1 MSRGLWNMMS
11 RSVIMIIMIIIIQ
24 IIIIMI
30 IEIIIMRMPRIQG
43 ENEVSSF
50 FVKGAT
56 CLRGK
61 GPGTGGLRYIGG
73 GGKE

>member
-1 MSRGLWNMMS
+1 MMS
-11 RSVIMIIMIIIIQ
+11 RSVITIIIMIMIIIIQ
-24 IIIIMI
+24 
-30 IEIIIMRMPRIQG
+30 IIIMRMPRIQG
-43 ENEVSSF
+43 ENQVSSF

-61 GPGTGGLRYIGG
+61 GPGTGELRYIGG